1 MSREDLR
8 QLIINDIKTAH
19 PQNADKAEA
28 IVDHLLAFDFMQDE
42 GTVAKFIDL
51 YRRAVA
57 KREATDGLQR

>member
-8 QLIINDIKTAH
+8 QLVINDIKLAH

-42 GTVAKFIDL
+42 GTMAQFMDS
-51 YRRAVA
+51 YRKAIA
-57 KREATDGLQR
+57 KRDSTRGLHR